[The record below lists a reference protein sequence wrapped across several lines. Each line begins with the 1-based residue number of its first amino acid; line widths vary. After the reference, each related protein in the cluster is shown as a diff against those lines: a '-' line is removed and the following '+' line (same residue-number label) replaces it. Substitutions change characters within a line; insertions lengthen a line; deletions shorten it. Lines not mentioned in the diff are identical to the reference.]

1 MHTEST
7 PKGDLVKLQRGILS
21 EADARAMLERIRWPN
36 GVHCIF
42 SDCGGAEVYRIHA
55 KATTRK
61 VKAADGKVTEKVV
74 PERHLYKCKACRRQ
88 FSVTKGTI
96 FEDSKI
102 PLREWITV
110 MYRMCSSKRGVS
122 AYQIHREYGYTYE
135 SAWFMVH
142 RIRWAMSEKNP
153 LPLTG
158 TIEADETYIGGKP
171 RGHHKQRGKKLTH
184 GESIK
189 VAMEKKVAVVG
200 MLERGGNVRAAVIE
214 KPVNRKKVQRRLME
228 NIDTSKAVLITDESW
243 LYGGIEKHLPHGMI
257 RHRSEYVRGEVHTQ
271 GIESFWSIL
280 KRGIIGTYYHVDKGY
295 LNQYVQEFAFR
306 HNTRRITDQERFM
319 SLLGQVDGRV
329 TWYVGKSGKDGS

>member
-1 MHTEST
+1 MHSEST
-7 PKGDLVKLQRGILS
+7 PKGDLVKLKRGLLT
-21 EADARAMLERIRWPN
+21 EADARAMLERIRWPD

-42 SDCGGAEVYRIHA
+42 PDCGGAEVWRIEA

-61 VKAADGKVTEKVV
+61 AKKADGTIVERIV
-74 PERHLYKCKACRRQ
+74 PERHLYKCKACKRQ

-102 PLREWITV
+102 PLREWISV

-122 AYQIHREYGYTYE
+122 AFQIHREYGYTYE

-142 RIRWAMSEKNP
+142 RIRWAMNDKNP
-153 LPLTG
+153 SMLMG
-158 TIEADETYIGGKP
+158 TIEADETYVGGKL
-171 RGHHKQRGKKLTH
+171 RGHIEGRRANMTQAERVTAGRD
-184 GESIK
+184 
-189 VAMEKKVAVVG
+189 KKVAVVG
-200 MLERGGNVRAAVIE
+200 MLERGGNVRASVIE
-214 KPVNRKKVQRRLME
+214 KPLNRKRVQRRLME
-228 NIDTSKAVLITDESW
+228 NIDTSKAVLMTDESW

-257 RHRSEYVRGEVHTQ
+257 RHKSEYVRGEVHTQ

-329 TWYVGKSGKDGS
+329 TWYVGKSAKADS